1 MSEYDELL
9 KQLVNEEKELQFR
22 EFTNETALE
31 IGLKLIERAK
41 EENKRIAVDIT
52 RFGHQLFHYSFTGTT
67 PENDQWIIRKN
78 RVVNRFGKSSLH
90 LGTILRRDNTTI
102 EERYHISS
110 SEYAAIGGAFPIIIK
125 NTGVIGTITVSG
137 LPKNEDH
144 ELVAAVIKEQLGLPA
159 D

>member
-102 EERYHISS
+102 EERQHISS